1 MVRSHLPAPSA
12 FRIPGGR
19 GTRGQEKEP
28 MPKTTKIDVLT
39 VKLTVHIPH
48 ELGDALS
55 LHRATDAIE
64 GLCRYA
70 ADLGETAIDVRVNR
84 VRPRAGA
91 GSIEARTGW
100 RRSRHP
106 GQSAPRAQAR

>member
-1 MVRSHLPAPSA
+1 
-12 FRIPGGR
+12 
-19 GTRGQEKEP
+19 

-84 VRPRAGA
+84 V
-91 GSIEARTGW
+91 
-100 RRSRHP
+100 
-106 GQSAPRAQAR
+106 SAPEPAQEASKPEPAGDGLDTPDNLRRVPKRDESAAAE